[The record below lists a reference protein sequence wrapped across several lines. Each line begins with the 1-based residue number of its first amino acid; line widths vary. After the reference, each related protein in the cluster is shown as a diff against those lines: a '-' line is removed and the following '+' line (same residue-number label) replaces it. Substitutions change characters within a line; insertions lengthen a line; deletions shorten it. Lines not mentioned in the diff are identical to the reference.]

1 MGVDEERLG
10 EGIVSVQEVAHRRA
24 ERGGAMP
31 GRERS
36 HVTQDI
42 DIKALI
48 RTVPDFPKPGI
59 LFRDITTL
67 LKHADGF
74 HAVVEKLGAAYRGRA
89 IDKIAAIESRGFII
103 GAALAYRL
111 NVGFVPIRKQGKL
124 PAENF
129 GHDYQLEYGSD
140 RLELHTDA
148 IQRGEQV
155 LLVDDL
161 IATGG
166 TAEAALTLI
175 GIAGGS
181 VVGCAFVVDLPDL
194 GGRERIERLGYSV
207 FALCQF
213 PGH

>member
-1 MGVDEERLG
+1 M
-10 EGIVSVQEVAHRRA
+10 
-24 ERGGAMP
+24 
-31 GRERS
+31 
-36 HVTQDI
+36 TQDI
-42 DIKALI
+42 DVKAQI
-48 RTVPDFPKPGI
+48 RTVPDFPKPGV

-67 LKHADGF
+67 LKQADGF
-74 HAVVEKLGAAYRGRA
+74 HAVVEKLGAAYRGRP

-129 GHDYQLEYGSD
+129 GYDYHLEYGTD
-140 RLELHTDA
+140 RLELHTDG
-148 IQRGEQV
+148 IQRGERV

-166 TAEAALTLI
+166 TAEAALRLI
-175 GIAGGS
+175 GVAGGS

-194 GGRERIERLGYSV
+194 GGRERIERLGHPV
-207 FALCQF
+207 LALCQF